1 MAEFL
6 LSILAGTTHDHSTV
20 SVGPEVHELVMG
32 SLILTVSDFDSDTQS
47 PLRRGSRE
55 EWVVCW
61 QRNGLF
67 RTRFGPRLTSQSL
80 ILESE
85 TKKQLLPI
93 DKCHRVVHPAMSIRS
108 TSIVIV
114 IALLRDLVTTCS
126 GLHRDSSINARPVTM
141 MHSIGEGKDEIQV
154 TSQEG
159 RIGRI
164 ENYIPTT
171 YIDSKVDGRRKF
183 LFNHRVHKKL
193 HCRCRQRS
201 RPL

>member
-85 TKKQLLPI
+85 TKKKLLPI
-93 DKCHRVVHPAMSIRS
+93 DKCQRCPPREVNSFHLHGHRAVA
-108 TSIVIV
+108 
-114 IALLRDLVTTCS
+114 
-126 GLHRDSSINARPVTM
+126 
-141 MHSIGEGKDEIQV
+141 
-154 TSQEG
+154 
-159 RIGRI
+159 
-164 ENYIPTT
+164 
-171 YIDSKVDGRRKF
+171 
-183 LFNHRVHKKL
+183 KL
-193 HCRCRQRS
+193 GDHMQWFA
-201 RPL
+201 P